1 MHVRH
6 EPNST
11 SAKQQMK
18 GTPRGGEPQGTPR
31 GAPRSSS
38 QLDAVCGRS
47 WDGSLR
53 NAAGEGLPA
62 NRGLRNAALMP
73 RGFNNLG
80 RVQAGDVNA
89 GCGLARNPKAQG
101 RQSSSRIWERDLWE
115 TGASTADT
123 QRLNN
128 PCRG

>member
-47 WDGSLR
+47 WDGLC
-53 NAAGEGLPA
+53 EML
-62 NRGLRNAALMP
+62 
-73 RGFNNLG
+73 
-80 RVQAGDVNA
+80 
-89 GCGLARNPKAQG
+89 LARGCQQTKG
-101 RQSSSRIWERDLWE
+101 LEMLR
-115 TGASTADT
+115 
-123 QRLNN
+123 
-128 PCRG
+128 